1 MSQCVLAITDSSLTQ
16 ASTYLAFAWQ
26 AGRREHRTV
35 LIMGS
40 PWEHEFDNDR
50 RSAACVHDDCPHKI
64 GSVGGFNPRRVR
76 LEFGAE
82 LCRCG
87 CHSSCPVTS
96 ERRMAVPVRAWREK
110 CTCPG
115 AEDERVRED
124 RIKAGTPDYIREYR
138 AAFDAVRVRAAGMSR
153 EQIRDLYEA
162 ELDAR
167 GLEIPMG
174 EMLDADVDAIAGNY
188 VTRVRLFGRSAVG
201 FAKLV
206 NLVTREHPR

>member
-1 MSQCVLAITDSSLTQ
+1 
-16 ASTYLAFAWQ
+16 
-26 AGRREHRTV
+26 
-35 LIMGS
+35 
-40 PWEHEFDNDR
+40 
-50 RSAACVHDDCPHKI
+50 
-64 GSVGGFNPRRVR
+64 
-76 LEFGAE
+76 
-82 LCRCG
+82 
-87 CHSSCPVTS
+87 
-96 ERRMAVPVRAWREK
+96 MAVPVRAWREK